1 MFQRIQSVYMLVAI
15 AMISMTY
22 FIPYG
27 VFTDGVMRLAVSS
40 YGVKTQG
47 GEYLAEPFGYYIYLV
62 HTLVLVLM
70 VYSLISFKK
79 RALQIRLLRFSF
91 LVVLASIALIALYIN
106 DARAS
111 FPSLHFTMGIS
122 LFLPLGAILFNSLA
136 FRSVKKDQEL
146 VRSVDRIR

>member
-1 MFQRIQSVYMLVAI
+1 MFQRIQSIYMLVAM
-15 AMISMTY
+15 AMISLTY

-27 VFTDGVMRLAVSS
+27 VFTDGVMRMAVSS
-40 YGVKTQG
+40 YGLKTQG
-47 GEYLAEPFGYYIYLV
+47 GDYLSEPSGYYIYLV

-106 DARAS
+106 AARTS
-111 FPSLHFTMGIS
+111 FPSLHFSIGIS
-122 LFLPLGAILFNSLA
+122 LFLPIGAVLFNWLA
-136 FRSVKKDQEL
+136 LRGVKKDEEL